1 MIFFDCPLF
10 AWIGE
15 HLCHVSIILYKT
27 RTFHSFTP
35 SPREWYSSASVGF
48 MLFTHILA
56 PDCIATLLE
65 FSSSGMPVSVLC
77 RDHEYTA
84 TYSIQVLSTCKCQE
98 GKKKECNKSHYHYL
112 KKKKRLKLNC
122 RCAWHLKALW
132 SHTVHQHVIICIC
145 MQKKKYSC
153 IWGFV
158 NVILL

>member
-112 KKKKRLKLNC
+112 KKKKI
-122 RCAWHLKALW
+122 KAELQMCMTFKSSMK
-132 SHTVHQHVIICIC
+132 SHSSPACDNLYLYA
-145 MQKKKYSC
+145 KKKKN
-153 IWGFV
+153 IRAFGD
-158 NVILL
+158 LLM